1 MSTEFL
7 VRIEF
12 SLPLDMAPD
21 VRARL
26 LEQEQARGLE
36 LKAKGVILRIW
47 RIPGRRANVGIWQA
61 RDATALHDA
70 IASLPL
76 FPWIDAQV
84 TPLALHPMEGDRPRS
99 TERSETRC

>member
-1 MSTEFL
+1 MEFL

-12 SLPLDMAPD
+12 SLPPDMAPD
-21 VRARL
+21 VHARL
-26 LEQEQARGLE
+26 LEQERARGLE
-36 LKAKGVILRIW
+36 LRSEGVILRIW

-61 RDATALHDA
+61 CDATVLHDA

-84 TPLALHPMEGDRPRS
+84 TPLALHPVEGDRAAS
-99 TERSETRC
+99 GERSDTGC